1 MTDPSTASRDQRME
15 RMIAVVLRTGLFAAA
30 AVVLLGAII
39 YVARHGGERP
49 DYRLFRGEPADLR
62 SVAGIVELARERRSS
77 GMIQLG
83 VLILLATP
91 IARVILSLIVFAL
104 ERDRLYVMVTVA
116 VLGMLLYSVIGGYR

>member
-1 MTDPSTASRDQRME
+1 MTAPSTASRDQRME